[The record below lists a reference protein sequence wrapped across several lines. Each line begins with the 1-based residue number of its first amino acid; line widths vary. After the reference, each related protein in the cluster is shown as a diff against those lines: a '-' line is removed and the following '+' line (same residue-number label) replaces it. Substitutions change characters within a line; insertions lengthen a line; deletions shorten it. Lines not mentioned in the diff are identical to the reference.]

1 MASLQVYHDPIP
13 LSHLSQEQ
21 AHKTV
26 LETSLLVPL
35 LISRLHEVIA
45 TEQTGLM
52 VVAGHWPPFPPLD
65 MEPTHRAPLSLHPV
79 HHRRSCI
86 SCPSNLRLM
95 NCTSSPNTSAL
106 RVSRGMNAAE
116 RRQCDPG
123 HAVSALEDLRPVTI
137 TKL

>member
-35 LISRLHEVIA
+35 LISRLHE
-45 TEQTGLM
+45 GLM

-116 RRQCDPG
+116 RRPCDPA
-123 HAVSALEDLRPVTI
+123 HAVSALGDLRPVTI
-137 TKL
+137 TKLL